1 MCGEVERK
9 TYCSSSGR
17 GGVSRNP
24 GISWRRML
32 IILAMGVAVV
42 VQAVT
47 EAESKVVHIYE

>member
-9 TYCSSSGR
+9 TSCSSSGR
-17 GGVSRNP
+17 GEVSRNL

-32 IILAMGVAVV
+32 IILAMGVVVV